1 MFLRQDFK
9 PEDAFVHYVFLP
21 PGKNDY
27 IVDGKFVES
36 IVVDLNHEEIY
47 LPTEEQSKLN
57 PFIKSNSVF
66 SDFVDLIN

>member
-1 MFLRQDFK
+1 M
-9 PEDAFVHYVFLP
+9 FLP